1 MIVEGNKPKGKN
13 MIKKKQNK
21 KAKQKLNR
29 KKNTKKMKNIA
40 SPKFEPSL

>member
-1 MIVEGNKPKGKN
+1 MIVEGNKWKGKN
-13 MIKKKQNK
+13 MIKKT
-21 KAKQKLNR
+21 KQKLNR